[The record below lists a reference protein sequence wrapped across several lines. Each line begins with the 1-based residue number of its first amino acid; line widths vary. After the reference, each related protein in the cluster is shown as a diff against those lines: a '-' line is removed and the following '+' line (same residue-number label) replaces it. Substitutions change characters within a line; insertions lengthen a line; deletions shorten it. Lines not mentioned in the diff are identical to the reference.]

1 MPAAELIRIP
11 VRGFA
16 HSTLLC
22 CFEMYAEDAQ
32 DEDEDCRN
40 LAAVAAAFQRGR
52 FKALAFAPSDVRAI
66 RFGVLDL
73 LNGEDSVVEVEAKKP
88 KHKRDPDTIRHARA
102 ARDGLSGIYDRL
114 LTTAPE
120 TP

>member
-1 MPAAELIRIP
+1 MPTADLTRIP

-22 CFEMYAEDAQ
+22 CFEMYLEDAE

-40 LAAVAAAFQRGR
+40 LAAVAAAFQRGK
-52 FKALAFAPSDVRAI
+52 FKALVFAPSDVRAI
-66 RFGVLDL
+66 RFGLIDL
-73 LNGEDSVVEVEAKKP
+73 LNGEDFVAEAEAKKP

-114 LTTAPE
+114 CAA
-120 TP
+120 

>member
-1 MPAAELIRIP
+1 MSTAELIRIP

-22 CFEMYAEDAQ
+22 CFEMYAEDAE

-40 LAAVAAAFQRGR
+40 LAAVAAAFQRGKFR
-52 FKALAFAPSDVRAI
+52 ALAFAPSDARAI

-73 LNGEDSVVEVEAKKP
+73 LNGEDSVAEAEARKP

-114 LTTAPE
+114 CAA
-120 TP
+120 